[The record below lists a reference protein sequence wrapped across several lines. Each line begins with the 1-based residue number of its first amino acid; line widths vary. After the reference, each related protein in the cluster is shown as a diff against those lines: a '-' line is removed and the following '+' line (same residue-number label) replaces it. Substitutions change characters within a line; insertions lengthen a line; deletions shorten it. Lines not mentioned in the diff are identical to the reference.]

1 MVLAVSVMV
10 TLSWWGPLENA
21 ANAQVDA
28 GLKRALVSFASAR
41 ALNAVISLAQGTELA
56 FQPLGMGVTVSAGQI
71 LDPVNDLVEQ
81 FSNLMLAA
89 SVAFGVQKVLLAI
102 GANWVISLVLTAIA
116 AAWAWLVLRRRPVAP
131 WLARFLIVLLMVRF
145 AVPVVTIGSDLVF
158 QQFLARDYATSQQAL
173 QVTATQLDKVNPAEL
188 GATENRGMMER
199 LKDWMEAQN
208 AALKGRF
215 DKLKQSVEQATEHII
230 RLIVIFLLQTVIV
243 PGFLMWALYQLA
255 KGLLARRRA
264 AL

>member
-1 MVLAVSVMV
+1 MTPLQRSKPGRLALALAVGIMV
-10 TLSWWGPLENA
+10 ALSWLGALESA

-102 GANWVISLVLTAIA
+102 GANWVISLILTATA
-116 AAWAWLVLRRRPVAP
+116 AAWGWLLFRQRASPP
-131 WLARFLIVLLMVRF
+131 WLTTFAGGAVDGALRPARGHHR
-145 AVPVVTIGSDLVF
+145 
-158 QQFLARDYATSQQAL
+158 
-173 QVTATQLDKVNPAEL
+173 
-188 GATENRGMMER
+188 
-199 LKDWMEAQN
+199 
-208 AALKGRF
+208 
-215 DKLKQSVEQATEHII
+215 
-230 RLIVIFLLQTVIV
+230 
-243 PGFLMWALYQLA
+243 
-255 KGLLARRRA
+255 
-264 AL
+264 